1 MKCDIKIMAS
11 PKRRDF
17 VEEMVERL
25 HLDIT
30 KDVFFDDRT
39 NPSGAMYTARRT
51 WQLPF
56 EDGVTHRCVLQDD
69 VLTGKDFEQ
78 IIQRLVN
85 TYPDEVF
92 SLFCSRT
99 ALADISKD
107 GNYVE
112 IGGCGV
118 WGQGVIMPRLHIQ
131 PMFDWVDSINPDYP
145 HDDTAIGEYAKTHGL
160 RVLTTVPN
168 LIQHNCPTASL
179 LGYNNKN
186 KTSKVYYPGN
196 VHSINWEYKA
206 KKLPSIYA
214 PNSVP
219 VTPKE
224 V

>member
-11 PKRRDF
+11 PKRRAY

-25 HLDIT
+25 HLDID

-39 NPSGAMYTARRT
+39 DPKGAMYTARKT
-51 WQLPF
+51 WLLPF
-56 EDGVTHRCVLQDD
+56 EDESVTHRCVLQDD
-69 VLTGKDFEQ
+69 VLTGKDFEH
-78 IIQRLVN
+78 IIQRLVS

-92 SLFCSRT
+92 SLYCSRT
-99 ALADISKD
+99 ALVDMKKD

-112 IGGCGV
+112 IAGCGV
-118 WGQGVIMPRLHIQ
+118 WGQGVIIPRKHIQ
-131 PMFDWVDSINPDYP
+131 PLFAWVDSINPDYP
-145 HDDTAIGEYAKTHGL
+145 HDDTAIGEYAKFHGV

-186 KTSKVYYPGN
+186 KVSKVFYPGD
-196 VHSINWEYKA
+196 VRSLDWEYKA
-206 KKLPSIYA
+206 NKLPSIYA

-219 VTPKE
+219 VK
-224 V
+224 